1 MDRRR
6 FLLQSLGALGSLF
19 ISNTASAQAVV
30 PSHSRFTFAQLR
42 YRGGT
47 WDPHPNAHV
56 EFLREINARTSV
68 DAAPERKVLSLTD
81 RDLFQFPFLYLTGRN
96 EFSPFSAEETESLR
110 KFASLGGLLFVDDAS
125 GTPGSGFDRSLRGE
139 LERAFP
145 QHPLERLPQDHS
157 VFRSFYLLRT
167 LGGRRIVNPF
177 LLGITLDNWT
187 PVLYTQNDVGSA
199 WERDYL
205 GNWRYE
211 AAPGGDTQ
219 RSYAFRL
226 GINVALYALTA
237 DYKRDLIH
245 LPFLRRKVL

>member
-1 MDRRR
+1 MDRRQ
-6 FLLQSLGALGSLF
+6 FLLQSLGALGTLLLGSA
-19 ISNTASAQAVV
+19 ASAQTLAQ
-30 PSHSRFTFAQLR
+30 SHSRFTFAQLR

-47 WDPHPNAHV
+47 WDPHPNAQV
-56 EFLREINARTSV
+56 EFLRELTARTSV
-68 DAAPERKVLSLTD
+68 DAASERKVLSLTD
-81 RDLFQFPFLYLTGRN
+81 RDLFQYPFLYMTGRN
-96 EFSPFSAEETESLR
+96 EFAPFSPEEMENLR

-125 GTPGSGFDRSLRGE
+125 GTPASGFDKSLRSE
-139 LERAFP
+139 LERAFA
-145 QHPLERLPQDHS
+145 QHRLERLSQDHS
-157 VFRSFYLLRT
+157 AFRSFYLLRN

-187 PVLYTQNDVGSA
+187 PLLYTQNDVGSA

-211 AAPGGDTQ
+211 AVPGGETQ

-226 GINVALYALTA
+226 GINVVLYALTA